1 VVLKVLGNY
10 GGALDAL
17 FKSLY
22 HGEILDALAELL
34 ELYQTTGHPQE
45 AEKVAIYL
53 QQKFPEYRPSAEEL
67 ANPI

>member
-1 VVLKVLGNY
+1 
-10 GGALDAL
+10 L